1 MSMSQFKKD
10 IRKARTVYAGVCV
23 SPEDTTY
30 IQVVKSDLLLQIAS
44 WEDNTPLNYRVEADG
59 SLYIN

>member
-1 MSMSQFKKD
+1 MSIAQFKKD
-10 IRKARTVYAGVCV
+10 IRKARVVYAGVCV
-23 SPEDTTY
+23 SHEDTTY

-44 WEDNTPLNYRVEADG
+44 WDDNTPLNYRVDADG

>member
-1 MSMSQFKKD
+1 MSIAQFKKD
-10 IRKARTVYAGVCV
+10 IRKARVVYAGVCV

-30 IQVVKSDLLLQIAS
+30 IQVVKSDLLLQIAT
-44 WEDNTPLNYRVEADG
+44 WDENTPLNYRVEADG